1 MSNIYSYYGVSQIE
15 IVDQNKYIG
24 LYFVIMVNSFRPFRV
39 LLILQKKHEKGITQ
53 NFHDH

>member
-1 MSNIYSYYGVSQIE
+1 MSNIYFYYGVSQIE